1 MPDFRESVIFELCG
15 ILKDVR
21 EKGMRIGLKVVVA
34 LFIVAFVSCAVM
46 PKELREEGVER
57 EITLKMV
64 KEDLEIYRGSKVMWG
79 GRIIR
84 CENKRE
90 RTFFEVL
97 QLPLDV
103 EGRPKDVDESEG
115 RFLVLYDGFLDCA
128 IYCPG
133 REITVIGEVRDLQK
147 GKLGEMEY
155 VYPVV
160 RVKRIH
166 LWKKRKEEIDVYH
179 YHYWPPPFPWWCH
192 PRW

>member
-1 MPDFRESVIFELCG
+1 
-15 ILKDVR
+15 LKDVR

-46 PKELREEGVER
+46 PKELRKEGVER

-79 GRIIR
+79 GKIIR

-90 RTFFEVL
+90 GTFFEVL

-155 VYPVV
+155 VYPVI
-160 RVKRIH
+160 RTKRIH
-166 LWKKRKEEIDVYH
+166 LLKRRKEEIDVYH
-179 YHYWPPPFPWWCH
+179 YHYWPPPFPWWCY